1 MAYTAHERA
10 SANLPHFKERTVAIF
25 SGTMDDILR
34 GTPDMDVLWGGM
46 GDHTL
51 QGGGGRVFA

>member
-10 SANLPHFKERTVAIF
+10 SASLPHFKERTVAIF

-46 GDHTL
+46 GDDTR
-51 QGGGGRVFA
+51 GSSGRVSA